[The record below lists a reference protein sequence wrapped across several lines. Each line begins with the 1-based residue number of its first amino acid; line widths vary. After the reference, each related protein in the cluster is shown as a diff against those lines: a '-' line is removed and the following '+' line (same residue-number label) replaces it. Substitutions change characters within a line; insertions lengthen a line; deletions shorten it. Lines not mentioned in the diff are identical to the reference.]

1 MTGQIGTGTFDVN
14 TLLITEAGDPPT
26 NIIATGKEFKLSL
39 TFEGSGTVFNGFANL
54 ATQYSVSY
62 FMEGIGANADERDL
76 GAVPKNLAPGKFTYK
91 DADTELT
98 IPAAANN
105 LKPGVYRVA
114 GVVTFPAVPGM
125 TGFTENLLV
134 EVYKP

>member
-1 MTGQIGTGTFDVN
+1 VN
-14 TLLITEAGDPPT
+14 TLIITEAGDPPT

-54 ATQYSVSY
+54 ATQYIVSY
-62 FMEGIGANADERDL
+62 FMEGIGANANERDL
-76 GAVPKNLAPGKFTYK
+76 GTVTKNLAPGKLTYK

-98 IPAAANN
+98 IPVAAND

-114 GVVTFPAVPGM
+114 GLVTFPAVPGM

-134 EVYKP
+134 EVYQP